1 MRHLGEV
8 GEDRLAGNILS
19 EDQGETPRMIFVDR
33 GTEKLAQNDGLCL
46 PVRQL
51 DADHIAPWHD
61 GDAYRNRAHRARD
74 VVGEPD
80 DARGLDP
87 GCGFQFV
94 QRHDRPRANLHDLTA
109 HTEILEHGFEQ
120 AGIFFER
127 VLVDGLGFHRLR
139 LCQEIKGGQDWTLVR
154 FEIERRLSL
163 LIGALSGGERL
174 RPGDYEADEPAALA
188 FSLRSTW
195 HAAIEPRLAAVGQ
208 YRHDGPRARID
219 VARSGGRC
227 SRADAACLP
236 PMAEQSIN

>member
-8 GEDRLAGNILS
+8 GENRLARNILA
-19 EDQGETPRMIFVDR
+19 EDQGETPRMIFIDWR
-33 GTEKLAQNDGLCL
+33 AEKFAQNNGLCL
-46 PVRQL
+46 PVWQL
-51 DADHIAPWHD
+51 DADHIAPRHD
-61 GDAYRNRAHRARD
+61 SDAYRNRAHRTRN
-74 VVGEPD
+74 VVSEPD

-94 QRHDRPRANLHDLTA
+94 KRHDRPRANLYDLTA

-127 VLVDGLGFHRLR
+127 VLIDGFGFYHLR

-163 LIGALSGGERL
+163 LIGALSGDERL
-174 RPGDYEADEPAALA
+174 RPGDYEADEPAALS

-195 HAAIEPRLAAVGQ
+195 HAAVEPRFAAVGQ

-227 SRADAACLP
+227 SPSEAACLP
-236 PMAEQSIN
+236 AI